1 MLKQYKLKD
10 YDFRLVAYV
19 VVLTIIGILVIGS
32 ANSSVQGKQILG
44 LVLGLITMVVVS
56 LMDYEFLLRFS
67 WIFYFINI
75 VLLTLVLI
83 MGDKSKGATRWVEIA
98 GIRFQ
103 PSELGKILLIL
114 FFAYFFAKYQE
125 SVNRPKVLIGSFIL
139 AGIPLALIKK
149 EPDLSTTI
157 VTALIFLVL
166 LFMAGLSY
174 KFIATVLAVSV
185 PSAAIFL
192 ALILQPDQKILRGYQ
207 YKRIMGWLQPE
218 KYADKT
224 AVYCFTAGKGYVTTD
239 KFARNITELA
249 FFVPDFDNG
258 DFTIHAVED
267 LEFLCLVLDMTEG
280 DHKNYAAC
288 HTTLPIFRSFSET
301 HEYTQDCKGPHTRSW
316 QVLYSGEVGRNLLG
330 VVKAVGE
337 GTVEKG
343 HPAVDQWNYG
353 LDNAD
358 FTLTVENEAHNAGD
372 WSFVP
377 AGLDHSLT
385 AEPGKEV
392 AYIWFERF
400 VKEREA

>member
-1 MLKQYKLKD
+1 
-10 YDFRLVAYV
+10 
-19 VVLTIIGILVIGS
+19 
-32 ANSSVQGKQILG
+32 
-44 LVLGLITMVVVS
+44 
-56 LMDYEFLLRFS
+56 
-67 WIFYFINI
+67 
-75 VLLTLVLI
+75 

-218 KYADKT
+218 KYADD
-224 AVYCFTAGKGYVTTD
+224 AYQQQNSIMAIGSGQLLGKGLYNTDVNSVKNGNFISEPQTDFIFSIISEEFGFLGVIIVATLFITIIYSGFKIAMNCED
-239 KFARNITELA
+239 KFGKYLA
-249 FFVPDFDNG
+249 FGITFGLAFQTMLNLMVVVGLIPVTG
-258 DFTIHAVED
+258 V
-267 LEFLCLVLDMTEG
+267 
-280 DHKNYAAC
+280 
-288 HTTLPIFRSFSET
+288 TLPFLSYGGS
-301 HEYTQDCKGPHTRSW
+301 S
-316 QVLYSGEVGRNLLG
+316 LLI
-330 VVKAVGE
+330 
-337 GTVEKG
+337 
-343 HPAVDQWNYG
+343 
-353 LDNAD
+353 
-358 FTLTVENEAHNAGD
+358 
-372 WSFVP
+372 
-377 AGLDHSLT
+377 SLT
-385 AEPGKEV
+385 SMGILLNISN
-392 AYIWFERF
+392 YHN
-400 VKEREA
+400 

>member
-192 ALILQPDQKILRGYQ
+192 ALILQPDQKIFSGDTTYQGNRIIAFFNKEEYANTLGYQ
-207 YKRIMGWLQPE
+207 QEYSVMAIGSGQL
-218 KYADKT
+218 T
-224 AVYCFTAGKGYVTTD
+224 GKGYKTNQISSVKNANFISEQETDFIYAVIGEEFGFIGSSAVVILLLLISLECFAVARKAKDTAGAVIATGIGALIGFQSFINIGVVTYLLPNTG
-239 KFARNITELA
+239 LPLP
-249 FFVPDFDNG
+249 FVSYGLTSLISSFIG
-258 DFTIHAVED
+258 IG
-267 LEFLCLVLDMTEG
+267 LVLNVG
-280 DHKNYAAC
+280 
-288 HTTLPIFRSFSET
+288 L
-301 HEYTQDCKGPHTRSW
+301 QCK
-316 QVLYSGEVGRNLLG
+316 Q
-330 VVKAVGE
+330 K
-337 GTVEKG
+337 
-343 HPAVDQWNYG
+343 
-353 LDNAD
+353 
-358 FTLTVENEAHNAGD
+358 
-372 WSFVP
+372 
-377 AGLDHSLT
+377 
-385 AEPGKEV
+385 
-392 AYIWFERF
+392 
-400 VKEREA
+400 